1 MDKVKPAAKSAPAKA
16 PASGKTPA
24 AAGGAKP
31 SKQFEAAASRQ
42 LGSWLHDQSLSIAF
56 TTYQANMLFFL
67 AGTSQGKWTVHQREL
82 KRCMGLLVTGNSI
95 YASSLYQLW
104 RFENVLAKGETRA
117 GHDRLYVPKLSHVTG
132 DIDVHDIAI
141 TPSGRLIFVNTL
153 YSCLATLS
161 PTHSFVSVWRP
172 PFISKLAAED
182 RCHLNGLAMKDGKPG
197 WVTTISDTDVG
208 DGWREHREKGGFIID
223 VQKNEIVMQGL
234 SMPHSP
240 RWYRNRLW
248 VHNSGT
254 GEFGYVD
261 LQAGKFIPIAF
272 FPGYLR
278 GVSFVGDYAVVGMSK
293 PRPGKG
299 VFSGLPL
306 QERLASKRVEPRCGL
321 AIVNLKTGDMVHWF
335 RFDTVVSELYDV
347 AVIENCR
354 KPMAIGFQTDEIRRE
369 ISHRPAP
376 RELRSEL
383 IGRAALAS
391 APAPADK
398 AAELEQ

>member
-1 MDKVKPAAKSAPAKA
+1 MDKAKPAAKSAPAKA
-16 PASGKTPA
+16 PASGKAP
-24 AAGGAKP
+24 GGAKP
-31 SKQFEAAASRQ
+31 AARQFEAVASRQ
-42 LGSWLHDQSLSIAF
+42 LGSWLNDQSLAIAF

-67 AGTSQGKWTVHQREL
+67 SGTSQGKWTVHQREL

-95 YASSLYQLW
+95 YASSLFQLW
-104 RFENVLAKGETRA
+104 RFENVLAKGEKRA
-117 GHDRLYVPKLSHVTG
+117 DHDRLYVPKLSHVTG
-132 DIDVHDIAI
+132 DVDVHDIAI

-161 PTHSFVSVWRP
+161 TTHSFVSVWRP

-182 RCHLNGLAMKDGKPG
+182 RCHLNGLAMKDGRPG
-197 WVTTISDTDVG
+197 WVSAISDTDIA
-208 DGWREHREKGGFIID
+208 DGWREHRASGGLIID
-223 VQKNEIVMQGL
+223 VQTNEIVLRGL

-248 VHNSGT
+248 LHNSGT
-254 GEFGYVD
+254 GEFGYAD
-261 LQAGKFIPIAF
+261 LKAGKFVPIAF

-278 GVSFVGDYAVVGMSK
+278 GVTFVGDYAILGMSK

-299 VFSGLPL
+299 VFGGLPL
-306 QERLASKRVEPRCGL
+306 QDRLAEKKVEPRCGL
-321 AIVNLKTGDMVHWF
+321 AVVNLKTGDMVHWF
-335 RFDTVVSELYDV
+335 RFDTTVTELYDV

-369 ISHRPAP
+369 ISFRPAP

-383 IGRAALAS
+383 IGAPVPTS
-391 APAPADK
+391 APAPAPK